1 MTNIKISIRSLDKYY
16 GQGERRTHALSHVN
30 LDVQS
35 GEFIT
40 LVGASGCG
48 KSTLLRTIGGLEE
61 YADGDIF
68 CNGKMVDGSGSDRAM
83 VTVCIRG

>member
-1 MTNIKISIRSLDKYY
+1 MSDKIIIHGLDKYY
-16 GQGERRTHALSHVN
+16 GQGPRRTHALQNVN
-30 LDVQS
+30 LS
-35 GEFIT
+35 IAAGEFVT

-68 CNGKMVDGSGSDRAM
+68 CNGRMVDGPGPDRAM
-83 VTVCIRG
+83 VFQS